1 MEFIGSPEKWAWL
14 ASLAYQPLEQ
24 SISNAK
30 IENNTLHSACVMLT
44 RREKGAAAI
53 KTPSLN
59 SLVAV
64 RSIKRLGV
72 DPRCGYR
79 LICWVWISTQS
90 ARRYKALVV
99 WMGGL
104 FPLYSNSSRIQRGLI
119 EFPGFDLNTR
129 WRCFHTYKSLITWRA
144 MVSLIMDQ
152 VCYYRWAI
160 KVL

>member
-79 LICWVWISTQS
+79 LIVESGSLHSRLGVTKPWSYGWEVCSHCVLT
-90 ARRYKALVV
+90 RVE
-99 WMGGL
+99 
-104 FPLYSNSSRIQRGLI
+104 YSG
-119 EFPGFDLNTR
+119 D
-129 WRCFHTYKSLITWRA
+129 
-144 MVSLIMDQ
+144 
-152 VCYYRWAI
+152 
-160 KVL
+160 